1 MKIESHKQASEV
13 SAALK
18 NYHLS
23 YVEEQVRLAG
33 SWENLGLKLGVNS
46 STLYKIWK
54 RASLSPI
61 IRLSNKIYEVLDK
74 PTK

>member
-1 MKIESHKQASEV
+1 MKIKNHKQALEITEE
-13 SAALK
+13 LK

-23 YVEEQVRLAG
+23 YVEEQVRLTG
-33 SWENLGLKLGVNS
+33 SWEKLGLRLGLNS

-61 IRLSNKIYEVLDK
+61 IRLSNKIHGMINPSE
-74 PTK
+74 